1 MAVGSEPD
9 PRDDHTIN
17 RATILIDWLVVGGR
31 PKFPILLSGR
41 RSKSTGTKRM
51 DLTKIRNIGISAHID
66 SGKTTLTERVL
77 FYAGRIYKIEE
88 VKGGG
93 DGATMD
99 YMELEQERGITITS
113 ACTQVHW
120 GLGED
125 MDHTVNLID
134 TPGHVDFTIEVERS
148 LRVLDGAVLVLCSVG
163 GVQSQSLTVD
173 RQMRRYGVP
182 RLAFV
187 NKMDRTGAD
196 AYRVAKQV
204 REKLNADAVMM
215 QIPIGAGETYEGS
228 IDLVTMKAA
237 YFDGLQGE
245 IVRYEE
251 IPENL
256 LDKAKQYRQMM
267 LESLS
272 MYSDAMMEL
281 LLNEEEVPEDL
292 IHATVKEAV
301 QSLRI
306 TPVFCGSAYKN
317 KGVQLLLDAVVR
329 YLPSPL
335 EREIKARKVNNQ
347 DEKFELKPDT
357 SLPFVGMA
365 FKIVDDPYG
374 QLTFTRIYQGT
385 VKKGDMY
392 INQRTGKKER
402 FSRIVRMHAD
412 ERSELDEAFAGDIVA
427 IMGLDCATG
436 DTFSNEKDY
445 CTLESMFVPEP
456 VIKVAVTPA
465 SRADQD
471 KMSKALNRF
480 RKEDPTFQVFTD
492 EETSETILCGMGELH
507 LDIYVERMRR
517 EYKVEVTV
525 GAPKVSYRE
534 APGHKVEFN
543 YKHKKQTGGSGQFAH
558 IVGSMTPLT
567 EEGAPNFEFDE
578 KITGGRIPKN
588 FIAPVEKGF
597 RDSMVKGPIA
607 EYPVVGVRME
617 LVDGSYHDVDSSERA
632 FYIAAC
638 DCFRQTMRESN
649 PTLLEPIMKLE
660 VECPENDQGTVV
672 GNLISRR
679 GLISQTDVNDR
690 ISYITAEVPLSEVFG
705 YATDLRSMTKGQG
718 TFTMELAMYRE
729 VPRNLQEG
737 IITER
742 KKGLAAASA

>member
-1 MAVGSEPD
+1 
-9 PRDDHTIN
+9 
-17 RATILIDWLVVGGR
+17 
-31 PKFPILLSGR
+31 
-41 RSKSTGTKRM
+41 M
-51 DLTKIRNIGISAHID
+51 DLKNIRNIGISAHID
-66 SGKTTLTERVL
+66 SGKTTLSERIL
-77 FYAGRIYKIEE
+77 FYAGRIHKIEE

-120 GLGED
+120 KD
-125 MDHTVNLID
+125 TTVNLID

-196 AYRVAKQV
+196 AYRVSKMIKD
-204 REKLNADAVMM
+204 KLNAEAVMM
-215 QIPIGAGETYEGS
+215 QIPIGAGETFGGV
-228 IDLVTMKAA
+228 IDLTLMKAY
-237 YFDGLQGE
+237 YFDGEQGE
-245 IVRYEE
+245 KVREEE
-251 IPENL
+251 IPAEYL
-256 LDKAKQYRQMM
+256 AKAKEYRQLM
-267 LESLS
+267 LEGLS
-272 MYSDAMMEL
+272 MYSDEMMEL
-281 LLNEEEVPEDL
+281 LLNEQDVPTDL
-292 IHATVKEAV
+292 IYKTTKEAV
-301 QSLRI
+301 QGLRI
-306 TPVFCGSAYKN
+306 TPVYCGSAYKN
-317 KGVQLLLDAVVR
+317 KGVQLLLDAVNR
-329 YLPSPL
+329 FLPNPT
-335 EREIKARKVNNQ
+335 EREVKARKVSNQ
-347 DEKFELKPDT
+347 DEKFELKPDPA
-357 SLPFVGMA
+357 LPFVGMA

-385 VKKGDMY
+385 VKKGEMY

-412 ERSELDEAFAGDIVA
+412 ERSEVDEAGPGDIVA
-427 IMGLDCATG
+427 IMGIDCASG
-436 DTFSNEKDY
+436 DTFSSEKEY

-465 SRADQD
+465 SRADAD

-480 RKEDPTFQVFTD
+480 RKEDPTFQVYND

-517 EYKVEVTV
+517 EYKVEVNV

-534 APGHKVEFN
+534 APGGKVDFN
-543 YKHKKQTGGSGQFAH
+543 YKHKKQTGGSGQYAH
-558 IVGSMTPLT
+558 IVGSLTPIT
-567 EEGAPNFEFDE
+567 EAGAPNFVFEE
-578 KITGGRIPKN
+578 HVVGGRIPKQ
-588 FIAPVEKGF
+588 FIPPVEKGF
-597 RDSMVKGPIA
+597 RDSMHKGPLA
-607 EYPVVGVRME
+607 EFPVVGVKID
-617 LVDGSYHDVDSSERA
+617 LNDGSYHDVDSSERA

-638 DCFRQTMRESN
+638 DCFRQSMRESN
-649 PTLLEPIMKLE
+649 PTLLEPIMKCDI
-660 VECPENDQGTVV
+660 ECPENDQGTVV

-679 GLISQTDVNDR
+679 GLINQTDARDNV
-690 ISYITAEVPLSEVFG
+690 SYISAEVPLSETFG

-718 TFTMELAMYRE
+718 TFSMELSTYRE

-742 KKGLAAASA
+742 KKNLAAIASA